1 MTTPTLPQIKTR
13 LTTTYYELVKIETS
27 TVYNL
32 TNAPFDVSYDSTTYE
47 SIGALLA
54 LDELESNMNFEVPKI
69 TLSINGLVEMNND
82 GEYFIETML
91 GLDYI
96 DRPVTIYRSY
106 FDQGTQI
113 GTIEVFKG
121 FIENAGLQYDPSGG
135 CSVGIEIASHW
146 VTFEKT
152 NGRHTNGASQQFYAT
167 KNSLGT
173 DTGLD
178 NCSEVQKEII
188 WKQ

>member
-121 FIENAGLQYDPSGG
+121 FIENA
-135 CSVGIEIASHW
+135 
-146 VTFEKT
+146 
-152 NGRHTNGASQQFYAT
+152 RHTNGASQQFYAT